1 MEVYLNQGQFF
12 FVPYAVTEHF
22 LKLATHDQLKI
33 LLFVLAHHGQTLTD
47 AEIARQCGVRPENV
61 EEALI
66 FWQQVNVLSNTSQS
80 IQTMVPGSAADAVAV
95 PLEVPVEPEAA
106 SKQQAAVMATSG
118 SFSMRPSE
126 IAERKQSDP
135 AIAAM
140 MTAAEKCAGHLLT
153 HTEMRSLF
161 WMHDYLGLSP
171 DAIIMLLAFCQS
183 ENLFQVRYMEQ
194 IAVEWHERSIL
205 THEQVQ
211 QDIQRRTE
219 ARSYTGKIMKLFEM
233 TRRPTAKQQ
242 SYIDE
247 WQRQGDPLELVALA
261 YERTR
266 EHCDDKLRFSYLDG
280 ILKRWRAAGIRTR
293 AQAEAMDQSFY
304 AKKNPNGGN
313 KATAASNTDSTA
325 NGEHSYNL
333 EDFKALMNQF

>member
-33 LLFVLAHHGQTLTD
+33 LLYVLAHHGQTLSD

-61 EEALI
+61 EEALV
-66 FWQQVNVLSNTSQS
+66 FWQQVNVLSNMPQT
-80 IQTMVPGSAADAVAV
+80 IQPVAVGSAD
-95 PLEVPVEPEAA
+95 PVEAVVEETTQSAA
-106 SKQQAAVMATSG
+106 VSQQPAAVMATSG

-126 IAERKQSDP
+126 MAERKESDP

-140 MTAAEKCAGHLLT
+140 LAAAEKCAGHLLT

-183 ENLFQVRYMEQ
+183 EKLFQVRYMEQ
-194 IAVEWHERSIL
+194 IAVEWHERNIM

-219 ARSYTGKIMKLFEM
+219 ARSYTGKIMQLFEM
-233 TRRPTAKQQ
+233 TRRPTQKQQ
-242 SYIDE
+242 SYIDH
-247 WQRQGDPLELVALA
+247 WQQQGDSLDLIALA

-266 EHCDDKLRFSYLDG
+266 EHCDDKLKFSYLDG

-304 AKKNPNGGN
+304 AQKNPVGG
-313 KATAASNTDSTA
+313 KKTASTSHA
-325 NGEHSYNL
+325 DAPADGEHSYNL